1 MLPLHLSEWLEWKY
15 RTAAKSVGFLYRVV
29 ESCSLLLYG
38 FYV

>member
-15 RTAAKSVGFLYRVV
+15 RSAAKSVGFLYRVV
-29 ESCSLLLYG
+29 KSCSLLLYG